1 MATQVN
7 IAPLTCNISNISV
20 FGPGP
25 NPDDIVRKGEAFNL
39 RVTVNFGG
47 PGAIPLMPLNLPIKV
62 TYYAESYGPGAEIE
76 LGSATATT
84 VGGDFSY
91 NLTANVPAAISNLLD
106 AERVYKI
113 AAVLRVG
120 SSAFPALVNGFSE
133 GLTMQVYAP

>member
-1 MATQVN
+1 MSTQVN
-7 IAPLTCNISNISV
+7 IAPLSCSISNISV

-25 NPDDIVRKGEAFNL
+25 NPDDIVRKGESFNL

-62 TYYAESYGPGAEIE
+62 TYYAESYGPGNEIE
-76 LGSATATT
+76 LGEANVTTSGGVTSYDLTAT
-84 VGGDFSY
+84 VS
-91 NLTANVPAAISNLLD
+91 AATSNLLS

-120 SSAFPALVNGFSE
+120 SISFPALVNGFSE
-133 GLTMQVYAP
+133 GLAMQVYAP